1 MQLILAIPL
10 AARLALVFVVA
21 AVLASLAN
29 AAIYHFAWERRLR
42 SPWQPKPEEVASRSW
57 ADCIPIVGWWF
68 LRREAKHHGSGHW
81 IRPMLIELV
90 FPLGVAW
97 LYWWE
102 TEALGLIAEQVGG
115 NIGAFAPAQFA
126 TATHLE
132 FLAHAV
138 LMWFMLAATFIDADD
153 RIIPDIVTVPGTIF
167 GLVLTTLAPMALLPQ
182 ITMHAAPPIV
192 GQQLVDRAGVPT
204 PFYLEPVH
212 LAAASDWPAVLE
224 PAPNWTSL
232 VLALA
237 CYWLWCFAFVERRW
251 IAKRGISKAMRRLL
265 RRVVYDLW
273 KIEFLICQPI
283 PRSSFTFTLRLR
295 QILIVG
301 TALVI
306 TVWWWGGSAWVGL
319 LTALV
324 GLVGSGGVV
333 WLIRIVAGAA
343 LRKEAMGFG
352 DVLLMMMIG
361 TLIGWQAGVI
371 VFFLAP
377 FAALVYGLVQLIA
390 RKENELPYG
399 PFLCAAT
406 VVLIILWAEI
416 WDRSKLVF
424 AAPWLVPTALIVC
437 LVLCGAILAVYQA
450 LKDRILGTPEAE

>member
-29 AAIYHFAWERRLR
+29 AVIYHFAWERRLR
-42 SPWQPKPEEVASRSW
+42 SPWQPKPPELAPRTW
-57 ADCIPIVGWWF
+57 ADCIPIFGWWF
-68 LRREAKHHGSGHW
+68 LRREATHHGSGHW
-81 IRPMLIELV
+81 VRPMLIELV
-90 FPLGVAW
+90 FPLGLAW

-102 TEALGLIAEQVGG
+102 TEALGLVAGQMHGR
-115 NIGAFAPAQFA
+115 IGLFAPAQFA

-167 GLVLTTLAPMALLPQ
+167 GLILATLAPMALLPQ
-182 ITMHAAPPIV
+182 ITTPRVPPVV
-192 GQQLVDRAGVPT
+192 GQQLVAKAGAAAQL
-204 PFYLEPVH
+204 YLEPVH
-212 LAAASDWPAVLE
+212 LAAASDWPSVLA
-224 PAPNWTSL
+224 PAPHWESL

-237 CYWLWCFAFVERRW
+237 CYWLWCFAFVRRSW
-251 IAKRGISKAMRRLL
+251 L
-265 RRVVYDLW
+265 RRRGLVRAVRHFMSRVGSDWWSTPLREVTAIGTVAVV
-273 KIEFLICQPI
+273 
-283 PRSSFTFTLRLR
+283 
-295 QILIVG
+295 
-301 TALVI
+301 A
-306 TVWWWGGSAWVGL
+306 VWWWGGPAWVGL
-319 LTALV
+319 LTSLV
-324 GLVGSGGVV
+324 GLVGAGGVV
-333 WLIRIVAGAA
+333 WLIRIFAGAA

-377 FAALVYGLVQLIA
+377 FAALIYGLVQLIA

-406 VVLIILWAEI
+406 VLVIIRWADVWE
-416 WDRSKLVF
+416 RARLAF
-424 AAPWLVPTALIVC
+424 AAPWLVPAVLMVC
-437 LVLCGAILAVYQA
+437 LVLCGAILAVWQA
-450 LKDRILGTPEAE
+450 AKDRFLGAREPE